1 MIPIVGAVDWLS
13 YVSRQHIRAIGSR
26 EFMEDSMRRPS
37 VDDVVRLT
45 QDIPELSLNR
55 GELGVVRSTWFA
67 PSVAYE
73 VEFHRIGHDY
83 QTRALLLEQ
92 QVEVEEHAAL
102 EHA

>member
-1 MIPIVGAVDWLS
+1 
-13 YVSRQHIRAIGSR
+13 
-26 EFMEDSMRRPS
+26 MRRPH
-37 VDDVVRLT
+37 VDDFVRLT
-45 QDIPELSLNR
+45 QDIPELSLSR

-73 VEFHRIGHDY
+73 VEFHKIGHDY

-92 QVEVEEHAAL
+92 QVEVEEGALL

>member
-1 MIPIVGAVDWLS
+1 
-13 YVSRQHIRAIGSR
+13 
-26 EFMEDSMRRPS
+26 MRRPH
-37 VDDVVRLT
+37 VDDFVRLT
-45 QDIPELSLNR
+45 QDIPELSLSR

-92 QVEVEEHAAL
+92 QVEVDEGGLL
-102 EHA
+102 EPAVN